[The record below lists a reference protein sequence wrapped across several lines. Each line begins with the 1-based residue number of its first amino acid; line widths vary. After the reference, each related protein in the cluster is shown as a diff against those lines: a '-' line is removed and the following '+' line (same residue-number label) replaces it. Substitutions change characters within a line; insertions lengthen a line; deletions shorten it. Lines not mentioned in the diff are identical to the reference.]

1 MSPGGAGGRPP
12 SGKQGM
18 SEGNGAPE
26 LGLELLGVEAEAFA
40 ATPTLNLRIG
50 LRRLDGGPVQCVLLT
65 TTVTIA
71 AARREYGDA
80 EQERLTGVFGTPDMW
95 ERSLR
100 GLTWARVG
108 ATVPT
113 FRGATEVTLSLPCG
127 HDMQVAADRYLH
139 ALDDGDV
146 PLDLTFNGTVFYPGE
161 DGKLRTGQIPWHHEA
176 TGVLPVQA
184 WRDLMDRYY
193 GGARWLRLDDAC
205 FGRLAA
211 YRARRAHSSFDDTVD
226 ELLRQAE
233 AAREGEEEW
242 TV

>member
-1 MSPGGAGGRPP
+1 MGETGGGGAT
-12 SGKQGM
+12 
-18 SEGNGAPE
+18 PE
-26 LGLELLGVEAEAFA
+26 LGLDLLGVEAETFA

-71 AARREYGDA
+71 AARRGYDDGER
-80 EQERLTGVFGTPDMW
+80 ERLAGVFGTPDMW
-95 ERSLR
+95 DRSLH

-108 ATVPT
+108 ATVPS
-113 FRGATEVTLSLPCG
+113 FRGGTEVTLAVPCG

-139 ALDDGDV
+139 ALGGGDV

-161 DGKLRTGQIPWHHEA
+161 DGRLRTGQIPWHHEA

-184 WRDLMDRYY
+184 WRDLMRRYY
-193 GGARWLRLDDAC
+193 GTARWLRLDDDC
-205 FGRLAA
+205 FARLSA

-226 ELLRQAE
+226 ELLRRAE
-233 AAREGEEEW
+233 RLRDEEEEEW
-242 TV
+242 TA

>member
-1 MSPGGAGGRPP
+1 MSTP
-12 SGKQGM
+12 
-18 SEGNGAPE
+18 PE
-26 LGLELLGVEAEAFA
+26 LGLDLLGIEAETFA
-40 ATPTLNLRIG
+40 ATPTLNLRVG

-71 AARREYGDA
+71 AARRSYDDA
-80 EQERLTGVFGTPDMW
+80 ERERLAGVFGEPDVW
-95 ERSLR
+95 DRSLH
-100 GLTWARVG
+100 GLTWGRIG

-113 FRGATEVTLSLPCG
+113 FRGAAEVTLALACG

-139 ALDDGDV
+139 ALRGGDV

-161 DGKLRTGQIPWHHEA
+161 DGRLRTGQIPWHHEA
-176 TGVLPVQA
+176 TGRLPVQT

-193 GGARWLRLDDAC
+193 GSARWLRLDDDC

-226 ELLRQAE
+226 ELLRRAE
-233 AAREGEEEW
+233 MLRDDRDLREEEEW
-242 TV
+242 TA